1 MEALNLISYDIIGA
15 AYKVHSA
22 LGPGLLESTYEICLE
37 YELKK
42 MGYKVERQKP
52 LPVIYDEIELDAGYR
67 IDLLVED
74 SVIVELKSVTEM
86 IPLFKAQLMSHLKLS
101 YLRLGLLINFN
112 VIDLKKGITRIVI

>member
-42 MGYKVERQKP
+42 WGTRLSGKSLCRLFTMKSNWMQDIG
-52 LPVIYDEIELDAGYR
+52 LICWLR
-67 IDLLVED
+67 I
-74 SVIVELKSVTEM
+74 
-86 IPLFKAQLMSHLKLS
+86 
-101 YLRLGLLINFN
+101 R
-112 VIDLKKGITRIVI
+112 